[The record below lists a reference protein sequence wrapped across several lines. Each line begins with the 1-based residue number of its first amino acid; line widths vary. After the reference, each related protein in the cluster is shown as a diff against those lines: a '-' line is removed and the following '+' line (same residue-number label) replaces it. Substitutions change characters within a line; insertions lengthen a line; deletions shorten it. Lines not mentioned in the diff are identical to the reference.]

1 MLRDPP
7 YFFPP
12 TQQGGISAIPC
23 KQPTTQSASLQKP
36 LRVRFFETEAQH
48 ELSMTPDQSI
58 NECTEKETLYQREF
72 YQVGNLL

>member
-1 MLRDPP
+1 MLYLASNR
-7 YFFPP
+7 
-12 TQQGGISAIPC
+12 QLSRHRC
-23 KQPTTQSASLQKP
+23 KKP
-36 LRVRFFETEAQH
+36 MRVRFFETEAQH